1 MSLGQWDEA
10 GGKSSTCGRW
20 APCRPQYRVIS
31 FQVHCWDVFFSVSV
45 VFHLRLLKEN
55 ISLSYIFSPRKHPLG
70 TEFPIDS
77 SEDAYDCYSEFINC
91 NIAI

>member
-1 MSLGQWDEA
+1 MADGLHADLSTGSFHFKSTA
-10 GGKSSTCGRW
+10 GIFS
-20 APCRPQYRVIS
+20 
-31 FQVHCWDVFFSVSV
+31 SVSV

-77 SEDAYDCYSEFINC
+77 SEDAYGCYSEFINC